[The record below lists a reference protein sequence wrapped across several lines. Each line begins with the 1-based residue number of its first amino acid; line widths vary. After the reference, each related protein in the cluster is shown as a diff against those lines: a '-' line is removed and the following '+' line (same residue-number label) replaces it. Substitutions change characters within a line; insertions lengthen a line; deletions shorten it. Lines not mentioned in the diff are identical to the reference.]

1 MSDSSRNGS
10 HFDPRFDPAF
20 QPGYDPSV
28 DARTDSHEQV
38 RMHSSGNPDAPAIVP
53 QPEPPQES
61 RDTDERWPAALRHLN
76 PFLVAIWA
84 LSALFIAAGLYLLR
98 YMGERLESLN
108 AAGGGSSAD
117 YFVLNSYATGAP
129 MLVVLGLASA
139 TGSLFL
145 LAQRRGWRS
154 AD

>member
-20 QPGYDPSV
+20 QPGYDPKA
-28 DARTDSHEQV
+28 DARADHHEQV
-38 RMHSSGNPDAPAIVP
+38 RVHGSDDADTSGIVP
-53 QPEPPQES
+53 HTEAPQES
-61 RDTDERWPAALRHLN
+61 RDSDERWPAALRRLN
-76 PFLVAIWA
+76 PFLIAIWA
-84 LSALFIAAGLYLLR
+84 LSVLFIAAGLYLLR
-98 YMGERLESLN
+98 YMGDRLESLN

-145 LAQRRGWRS
+145 LAQRRGWRP
-154 AD
+154 AE